1 MAGVAR
7 TMREIRHLAAPRA
20 LNPAPQEITVQI
32 RVGYELTHD
41 LPEETPMLLTP
52 HVHPARASDL
62 IVPDHL
68 ATDPSVAVSGYRDR
82 FGDWISRILT
92 PAGRIRLFPGAT
104 VRDSG
109 EPGWEAVTARPIA
122 CPISPG

>member
-1 MAGVAR
+1 
-7 TMREIRHLAAPRA
+7 MR
-20 LNPAPQEITVQI
+20 I
-32 RVGYELTHD
+32 RVGYELTYD

-62 IVPDHL
+62 TVPDHL
-68 ATDPSVAVSGYRDR
+68 TTDPSVAVSGYRDK

-92 PAGRIRLFPGAT
+92 PAGRIRLFADAA

-109 EPGWEAVTARPIA
+109 QPDWEAATARPIA
-122 CPISPG
+122 CPTSPG